1 MTRPYPMSLQA
12 QIVDA
17 LKQSMIAKDADR
29 TGTLRLIKAALGY
42 AMIEK
47 QVEALADADVL
58 AVVQREAKKR
68 KDAIDEYEKAGR
80 PELAAKEL
88 AELKTISEFLP
99 KQLSPE
105 EVETLVR
112 DAIAEV
118 GATSK
123 KDMGIVMKAA
133 QAKAAGRADGKA
145 ISALVGRLLP

>member
-1 MTRPYPMSLQA
+1 MSLQS

-47 QVEALADADVL
+47 KVEALADADVL

-80 PELAAKEL
+80 AELAAKEL

-105 EVETLVR
+105 EVEALVR
-112 DAIAEV
+112 EAIVEV

>member
-1 MTRPYPMSLQA
+1 MSLQS
-12 QIVDA
+12 QLVDA

-47 QVEALADADVL
+47 KVEALADADVL

-105 EVETLVR
+105 EVEALVR
-112 DAIAEV
+112 EAIAEV

>member
-1 MTRPYPMSLQA
+1 MSLQS

-47 QVEALADADVL
+47 KVESLPDADVL

-105 EVETLVR
+105 EVEALVR

>member
-1 MTRPYPMSLQA
+1 MSLQS

-47 QVEALADADVL
+47 KVEALADADVL

-105 EVETLVR
+105 EVEALVR

-145 ISALVGRLLP
+145 LSALVGRLLP

>member
-1 MTRPYPMSLQA
+1 MSLQS

-47 QVEALADADVL
+47 KVEALPDADVL

-88 AELKTISEFLP
+88 AELNTISEFLP

-105 EVETLVR
+105 EVEALVR

-145 ISALVGRLLP
+145 LSALVGRLLP

>member
-1 MTRPYPMSLQA
+1 MSLQS

-47 QVEALADADVL
+47 KVEALSDADVL

-105 EVETLVR
+105 EVEALVR

>member
-1 MTRPYPMSLQA
+1 MSLQS

-47 QVEALADADVL
+47 KVESLPDADVL

-105 EVETLVR
+105 EVEARVR

-145 ISALVGRLLP
+145 LSALVGRLLP

>member
-1 MTRPYPMSLQA
+1 MSLQS

-47 QVEALADADVL
+47 KVEALGDADVL

-105 EVETLVR
+105 EVEALVR

-133 QAKAAGRADGKA
+133 QAKAAGRADGKV

>member
-1 MTRPYPMSLQA
+1 MSLQS

-47 QVEALADADVL
+47 KVETLGDADVL

-80 PELAAKEL
+80 PELAAKDL
-88 AELKTISEFLP
+88 AELKTISAFLP

-105 EVETLVR
+105 EVEALVR

>member
-1 MTRPYPMSLQA
+1 MSLQS

-47 QVEALADADVL
+47 KVEALADADVL

-105 EVETLVR
+105 EVEALVR

>member
-1 MTRPYPMSLQA
+1 MSLQS

-47 QVEALADADVL
+47 KVESLPDADVL

-105 EVETLVR
+105 EVEALVR

-145 ISALVGRLLP
+145 LSALVGRLLP

>member
-1 MTRPYPMSLQA
+1 
-12 QIVDA
+12 
-17 LKQSMIAKDADR
+17 
-29 TGTLRLIKAALGY
+29 
-42 AMIEK
+42 MIEK
-47 QVEALADADVL
+47 KVETLGDADVL

-105 EVETLVR
+105 EVEALVR

>member
-1 MTRPYPMSLQA
+1 MSLQS
-12 QIVDA
+12 QLVDA

-47 QVEALADADVL
+47 KVEALADADVL

-80 PELAAKEL
+80 PELAEKER

-105 EVETLVR
+105 EVEALVR

-123 KDMGIVMKAA
+123 KDMGVVMKAA

>member
-1 MTRPYPMSLQA
+1 MSLQS

-47 QVEALADADVL
+47 KVETLADADVL

-105 EVETLVR
+105 EVEALVR

>member
-1 MTRPYPMSLQA
+1 MSLQA

>member
-1 MTRPYPMSLQA
+1 MSLQS

-47 QVEALADADVL
+47 KVETLGDADVL

-105 EVETLVR
+105 EVEALVR

>member
-1 MTRPYPMSLQA
+1 MSLQS

-47 QVEALADADVL
+47 KVEALPDADVL

-105 EVETLVR
+105 EVEALVR
-112 DAIAEV
+112 EAISEV

-133 QAKAAGRADGKA
+133 QAKASGRADGKA
-145 ISALVGRLLP
+145 LSALVGRLLP

>member
-1 MTRPYPMSLQA
+1 MSLQS
-12 QIVDA
+12 QLVDA

-47 QVEALADADVL
+47 KVEVLADADVL

-80 PELAAKEL
+80 PELAEKER

-99 KQLSPE
+99 KQLSAE
-105 EVETLVR
+105 EVEALVR
-112 DAIAEV
+112 EAIAEV

-123 KDMGIVMKAA
+123 KDMGVVMKAA

>member
-1 MTRPYPMSLQA
+1 MSLQS
-12 QIVDA
+12 QIVDS

-47 QVEALADADVL
+47 KVEALADADVL

-105 EVETLVR
+105 EVEALVR

>member
-1 MTRPYPMSLQA
+1 MSLQS

-47 QVEALADADVL
+47 KVEALADADVL

-80 PELAAKEL
+80 PELAEKER

-105 EVETLVR
+105 EVEALVR
-112 DAIAEV
+112 EAIAEV

-123 KDMGIVMKAA
+123 KDMGVVMKAA